1 MSEINFQMHSLPS
14 VYLME
19 LDIPIDFV
27 DDCNKYLDEL
37 MIREDKISAANT
49 LVGQIKTG
57 EQLLMDHTD
66 VRLAPFCHFLQHMAV
81 VYINQFME
89 QSGQIL
95 DGNRRVEV
103 DELWSVHSYDG
114 DYNPIHDHGT
124 ETIMGIS
131 CTTWT
136 KVPSQIL
143 EGPRPGSQEFGLY
156 NASGESDGCLC
167 FNFGQSSTWDRERLR
182 PTQNVVVRPQVGR
195 LYMFPSWM
203 QHMVYPFRGEGERR
217 TVAANINCF
226 REEHEVVS

>member
-1 MSEINFQMHSLPS
+1 MSEVSYKMHGLPS

-19 LDIPIDFV
+19 LDIPIAFV
-27 DDCNKYLDEL
+27 DDCNNYLDEL
-37 MIREDKISAANT
+37 IKQENRISAAST
-49 LVGQIKTG
+49 LVGQIKRG

-66 VRLAPFCHFLQHMAV
+66 LRLVPFCHFLQEMAV
-81 VYINQFME
+81 VYITQFME
-89 QSGQIL
+89 QSGQVL
-95 DGNRRVEV
+95 DGNRHIEV

-124 ETIMGIS
+124 KTVMGIS

-143 EGPRPGSQEFGLY
+143 EGPRPGSQEYGLY

-167 FNFGQSSTWDRERLR
+167 FNFGQSSTLDKERLK

-226 REEHEVVS
+226 PKEKG

>member
-1 MSEINFQMHSLPS
+1 MDKVSYKMHGLPS

-19 LDIPIDFV
+19 LDIPIAFV
-27 DDCNKYLDEL
+27 DDCNNYLDEL
-37 MIREDKISAANT
+37 IKQENRISAAST
-49 LVGQIKTG
+49 VVGQIKRG

-66 VRLAPFCHFLQHMAV
+66 IRLAPFCHFLQEMAV
-81 VYINQFME
+81 VYITQFME
-89 QSGQIL
+89 QSGQVL
-95 DGNRRVEV
+95 DGNRNIEV

-124 ETIMGIS
+124 KTVMGIS

-143 EGPRPGSQEFGLY
+143 EGPRPGSQEYGLY

-167 FNFGQSSTWDRERLR
+167 FNFGQSSSWDIERLR

-226 REEHEVVS
+226 PKEKG

>member
-1 MSEINFQMHSLPS
+1 VSEVSYKMHGLPS

-19 LDIPIDFV
+19 IDIPIAFV
-27 DDCNKYLDEL
+27 DDCNNYLDEL
-37 MIREDKISAANT
+37 VKQENRTSAAST
-49 LVGQIKTG
+49 LVGQIKRG

-66 VRLAPFCHFLQHMAV
+66 TRLAPFCRFLQEMAV
-81 VYINQFME
+81 VYITQFME
-89 QSGQIL
+89 QSGQVL
-95 DGNRRVEV
+95 DGNRHIEV

-114 DYNPIHDHGT
+114 DYNPIHDHVT
-124 ETIMGIS
+124 KTVMGIS

-143 EGPRPGSQEFGLY
+143 EGPRPGSQEYGLY

-167 FNFGQSSTWDRERLR
+167 FNFGQSSSWDRERLR

-226 REEHEVVS
+226 PKEKG

>member
-1 MSEINFQMHSLPS
+1 
-14 VYLME
+14 
-19 LDIPIDFV
+19 
-27 DDCNKYLDEL
+27 
-37 MIREDKISAANT
+37 
-49 LVGQIKTG
+49 
-57 EQLLMDHTD
+57 
-66 VRLAPFCHFLQHMAV
+66 MAV
-81 VYINQFME
+81 VYITQFME
-89 QSGQIL
+89 QSGQVL
-95 DGNRRVEV
+95 DGNRHIEV

-124 ETIMGIS
+124 KTVMGIS

-143 EGPRPGSQEFGLY
+143 EGPRPGSQEYGLY

-167 FNFGQSSTWDRERLR
+167 FNFGQSSTLDKERLK

-226 REEHEVVS
+226 PKEKG

>member
-1 MSEINFQMHSLPS
+1 VSKVSYKMHGLPS

-19 LDIPIDFV
+19 LDIPIAFV
-27 DDCNKYLDEL
+27 DDCNNYLDEL
-37 MIREDKISAANT
+37 VKQENRTSAAST
-49 LVGQIKTG
+49 LVGQIKRG

-66 VRLAPFCHFLQHMAV
+66 TRLAPFCHFLQEMAV
-81 VYINQFME
+81 VYITQFME
-89 QSGQIL
+89 QSGQVL
-95 DGNRRVEV
+95 DGNRHIEV

-124 ETIMGIS
+124 KTVMGIS

-143 EGPRPGSQEFGLY
+143 EGPRPGSQEYDLY

-167 FNFGQSSTWDRERLR
+167 FNFGQSSSWDRERLR

-226 REEHEVVS
+226 PKEKG

>member
-1 MSEINFQMHSLPS
+1 MSEVSYKMHGLPS

-19 LDIPIDFV
+19 LDIPIAFV
-27 DDCNKYLDEL
+27 DDCNNYLDEL
-37 MIREDKISAANT
+37 IKQENRISAAST
-49 LVGQIKTG
+49 LVGQIKRG

-66 VRLAPFCHFLQHMAV
+66 LRLTPFCHFLQEMAV
-81 VYINQFME
+81 VYITQFME
-89 QSGQIL
+89 QSGQVL
-95 DGNRRVEV
+95 DGNRHIEV

-124 ETIMGIS
+124 KTVMGIS

-143 EGPRPGSQEFGLY
+143 EGPRPGSQEYGLY

-226 REEHEVVS
+226 PKEKG

>member
-1 MSEINFQMHSLPS
+1 MSKVSYKMHGLPS

-19 LDIPIDFV
+19 LDIPIAFV
-27 DDCNKYLDEL
+27 DDCNNYLDEL
-37 MIREDKISAANT
+37 VKQENRTSAAST
-49 LVGQIKTG
+49 LVGQIKRG

-66 VRLAPFCHFLQHMAV
+66 TRLAPFCHFLQEMAV
-81 VYINQFME
+81 VYITQFME
-89 QSGQIL
+89 QSGQVL
-95 DGNRRVEV
+95 DGNRHIEV

-124 ETIMGIS
+124 KTVMGIS

-143 EGPRPGSQEFGLY
+143 EGPRPGSQEYDLY

-167 FNFGQSSTWDRERLR
+167 FNFGQSSSWDRERLR

-226 REEHEVVS
+226 PKEKG